1 MAFSYIAFVTIL
13 AIVSESSKWFVQAA
27 SLGSIARDVRSDRIL
42 LDAGLSVGPHR
53 FESNGNTP
61 RLDVPAGGAL
71 DLFYRFGFYS
81 LSIRVVPRDDPGTW
95 LIREP
100 TARVF
105 EDNSLAQK
113 ERKGSDTFDKQPFQI
128 YLCEDLDE
136 LYEAYFQ
143 DFDAEGISQ
152 PHKLFTGSWRIPIA
166 AKYLGLTPESLT
178 AGHSFVLVKLAR
190 EKATLNIGGDL
201 RLKAEAGES
210 LSKVA
215 SGNTEAVLDFVQR
228 YGSHYIRDITVGDA
242 IYQAFAIS
250 HDQFKNLQGILG
262 SKSSPIGLE
271 DWSKI
276 FETYLAPWLVRETGE
291 VKAASGDNQLQKFLD
306 EELRIQGQ
314 LDTYPNLVE
323 SLIRKPSL
331 VSKLE
336 ALTTNTMSVIGL
348 NLASLRTFVLD
359 PQTRLFF
366 DETINTHSSLFEVN
380 VK

>member
-1 MAFSYIAFVTIL
+1 M
-13 AIVSESSKWFVQAA
+13 
-27 SLGSIARDVRSDRIL
+27 
-42 LDAGLSVGPHR
+42 
-53 FESNGNTP
+53 
-61 RLDVPAGGAL
+61 
-71 DLFYRFGFYS
+71 
-81 LSIRVVPRDDPGTW
+81 
-95 LIREP
+95 
-100 TARVF
+100 
-105 EDNSLAQK
+105 
-113 ERKGSDTFDKQPFQI
+113 
-128 YLCEDLDE
+128 
-136 LYEAYFQ
+136 
-143 DFDAEGISQ
+143 
-152 PHKLFTGSWRIPIA
+152 
-166 AKYLGLTPESLT
+166 
-178 AGHSFVLVKLAR
+178 
-190 EKATLNIGGDL
+190 
-201 RLKAEAGES
+201 KAEAGES

-242 IYQAFAIS
+242 VYQAFAIS
-250 HDQFKNLQGILG
+250 HDQFKSLQGVIG
-262 SKSSPIGLE
+262 SRSSPIGLE

-323 SLIRKPSL
+323 SLIRKPGL
-331 VSKLE
+331 VGKLE
-336 ALTTNTMSVIGL
+336 ALTSNTMSVIGL